1 MAKTKKVGST
11 TVKRPEAGK
20 QLVIQ
25 QLNVQSVDRSKK
37 DIGDYV
43 TALQHAES
51 IHHPNRVALFNVYDN
66 IQIDGH
72 LTGIIQKRIDAA
84 CNKTIFYKDKAGK
97 KIDAFDDI
105 INSETFQKVTAEIMR
120 SKFMGISG
128 MEFLPGK
135 EFVFE
140 EIPRRH
146 IRPEKGVIVFDQY
159 GESGIEYKG
168 LQNIWIVGD
177 KKDLGLLYKCAPYS
191 IWKRGNIAD
200 WAQYIEIYGQPVMIF
215 RYEGYDESGKL
226 AAQKLVEN
234 VGSSLRLSLPK
245 ELNFEMVDG
254 KANSNGDGKLQDG
267 FRKAM
272 NEEMSVIILGN
283 TETTTSS
290 SSSGYAQSKEHG
302 KQQLEITKSDMKFL
316 HAKLNNAQFISI
328 LKSYGFPV
336 VEGGS
341 FAFEKEIDLSELK
354 VRSEIDSTIKST
366 GLPIDDDHFY
376 QTYGI
381 AKPADYD
388 AQKEAQRKAKE
399 NPPADPNAD
408 PADPNKKP
416 APKPGTKTNPNSA
429 ASKKLLDDKGF
440 MFKLRALVADFFDPA
455 P

>member
-1 MAKTKKVGST
+1 MAKKTKVGNT
-11 TVKRPEAGK
+11 NVKRSEAGK

-37 DIGDYV
+37 DIGNFV

-66 IQIDGH
+66 ILIDGH
-72 LTGIIQKRIDAA
+72 LTGIIQKRIDAVS
-84 CNKTIFYKDKAGK
+84 NKTIVYKDKAGK
-97 KIDAFDDI
+97 KIDAFDDV
-105 INSETFQKVTAEIMR
+105 INSETFQKVVVEIIR
-120 SKFMGISG
+120 SQFMGISG

-146 IRPEKGVIVFDQY
+146 IRPEKGMIVFDQF
-159 GESGIEYKG
+159 GENGIEYKERS
-168 LQNIWIVGD
+168 NIWIVGD

-245 ELNFEMVDG
+245 ELNFEMLDG

-290 SSSGYAQSKEHG
+290 TSSGHAQSKEHG
-302 KQQLEITKSDMKFL
+302 KQQLEITKSDMKL
-316 HAKLNNAQFISI
+316 LRAKLNNAQFISI

-336 VEGGS
+336 VEGGK
-341 FAFEKEIDLSELK
+341 FGYEKEIDLEALK
-354 VRSEIDSTIKST
+354 LRSEIDANIAAT
-366 GLPIDDDHFY
+366 GLPIDDDHY
-376 QTYGI
+376 YETYGI

-399 NPPADPNAD
+399 NPPADPNED

-416 APKPGTKTNPNSA
+416 APKPAPKPKPGT

-440 MFKLRALVADFFDPA
+440 MFKMRALLADFFDPA